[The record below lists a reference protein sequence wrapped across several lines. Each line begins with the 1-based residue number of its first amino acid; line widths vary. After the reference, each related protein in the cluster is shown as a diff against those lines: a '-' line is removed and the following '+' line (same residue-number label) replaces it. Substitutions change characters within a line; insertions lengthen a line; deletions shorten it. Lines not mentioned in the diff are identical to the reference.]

1 MLGSPSGGSRQFRVA
16 ARAGT
21 VAVGGT
27 DRIERERLTVDAVN
41 ASASF
46 KGDEKSGPFNVPGDL
61 AREWLRLP
69 ANPNG
74 RTNADVLKPWINGM
88 DVTRRSADKWIV
100 VWCDVRICPD
110 KQLIVIVRDDDT
122 TFSIVHSRFHEVWS
136 LRLGTSLEDRPRYT
150 PSTTT
155 FKTFPF
161 PPGLTPDIP
170 CQRVCLRPACC
181 GCNPGSSAAGRAA
194 RPLARPTGVGRV
206 GRRAGSR
213 FTRSG
218 RFPATRIRRRRSR
231 SAR

>member
-1 MLGSPSGGSRQFRVA
+1 M
-16 ARAGT
+16 
-21 VAVGGT
+21 
-27 DRIERERLTVDAVN
+27 N

-170 CQRVCLRPACC
+170 CQRVCLRPACWAVALEAQRRVELRDHWLD
-181 GCNPGSSAAGRAA
+181 PPEWVEWVDEPVPDLPEAAW
-194 RPLARPTGVGRV
+194 
-206 GRRAGSR
+206 
-213 FTRSG
+213 
-218 RFPATRIRRRRSR
+218 FPATRIRRRRSR

>member
-1 MLGSPSGGSRQFRVA
+1 M
-16 ARAGT
+16 
-21 VAVGGT
+21 
-27 DRIERERLTVDAVN
+27 N

-181 GCNPGSSAAGRAA
+181 GCSPGSSRLVDLRDRWLNLPERGEWVDE
-194 RPLARPTGVGRV
+194 PVPGI
-206 GRRAGSR
+206 
-213 FTRSG
+213 RSD
-218 RFPATRIRRRRSR
+218 RCPATRTR
-231 SAR
+231 